1 MKIKSFI
8 ILGLQTICLNAVA
21 QSTIYYNCR
30 DIKQRDSISNDLTN
44 KGWKKFNCEK
54 DGLLIVLN
62 SIKTEKNNL
71 FCYKTKVDSNEEL
84 SKNEFY
90 SNITEVKKPILDDYL
105 SDTDKFTDEK
115 TYYGGGQIVSFM
127 KVVGKKTSSQY
138 VSIKVNGN
146 TLNYGCYG
154 VSILFENGKKIIR
167 SKEKIKTGY
176 SNKDWEYSAFFSP
189 TLSEISLLKTQK
201 INAVR
206 LYIYDAEINEN
217 ESSKVLEDAKVLLTT
232 PKVKK

>member
-1 MKIKSFI
+1 MKIKNLI
-8 ILGLQTICLNAVA
+8 ILGLQTICINAVA
-21 QSTIYYNCR
+21 QSKIFYKCR
-30 DIKQRDSISNDLTN
+30 DINQRDSISNDLTL

-54 DGLLIVLN
+54 DGLFIVLN
-62 SIKTEKNNL
+62 AIKTEKNNL
-71 FCYKTKVDSNEEL
+71 FCYKTIIDTNEEI

-105 SDTDKFTDEK
+105 SDTDKFTGEK

-127 KVVGKKTSSQY
+127 KVLGKKTSTQY
-138 VSIKVNGN
+138 VSIKVSGN

-154 VSILFENGKKIIR
+154 VSLLFENGKKIVR

-176 SNKDWEYSAFFSP
+176 SGNYWEYTAFFSP
-189 TLSEISLLKTQK
+189 SLSEIALLKTQK

-206 LYIYDAEINEN
+206 LYIYDANINES

-232 PKVKK
+232 PNIKK